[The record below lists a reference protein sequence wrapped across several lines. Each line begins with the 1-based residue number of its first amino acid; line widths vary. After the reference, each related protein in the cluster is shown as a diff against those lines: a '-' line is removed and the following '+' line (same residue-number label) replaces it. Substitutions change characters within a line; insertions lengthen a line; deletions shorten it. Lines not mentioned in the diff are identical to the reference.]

1 MHVQGQHQEHQTR
14 SVRRID
20 DRGHARWE
28 TETESVTVH
37 DFDFHIDVSQYI
49 LQKPTQWSIPDEEPA
64 YRGTMKLEVD
74 GVLMPSRVSVMA
86 PGRDG
91 GSTEALLWQEQE
103 SARRRRWKAS
113 KQEKKRAETWKRERV
128 MRGLPPW
135 IGSPTPVGMPP
146 STATGRGVH
155 ASTSSAGSPVHA
167 DMYQNDVMKSTK
179 TIREWAD
186 EYCAS
191 DKMLKEFTYQK
202 VLFTCHISV
211 DRSVT
216 DHRKPT

>member
-1 MHVQGQHQEHQTR
+1 
-14 SVRRID
+14 VRRID

-37 DFDFHIDVSQYI
+37 DFDFQVDVSQYI
-49 LQKPTQWSIPDEEPA
+49 LPQPTQWSIPDEEPA

-74 GVLMPSRVSVMA
+74 GVLMPSRISA
-86 PGRDG
+86 FEAHGRTEEVAQ
-91 GSTEALLWQEQE
+91 TEALLWQEHE

-113 KQEKKRAETWKRERV
+113 KQEKKRAGTWKRERE

-135 IGSPTPVGMPP
+135 IGSPTPVGLPP
-146 STATGRGVH
+146 SATARGAGAVVNTSFVPPSVH
-155 ASTSSAGSPVHA
+155 AE
-167 DMYQNDVMKSTK
+167 MYQNDVMKSTK

-191 DKMLKEFTYQK
+191 DKFLKEFVYTK
-202 VLFTCHISV
+202 VHIIFQYSIRLFEG
-211 DRSVT
+211 
-216 DHRKPT
+216 